1 MARTVTRYTCR
12 QYCTDRKTRVQSHQL
27 HSKLPS
33 WRIELFFPRC
43 PSHAGGIR
51 WSQDL
56 KETQSVSEAEKKTRQ
71 AIFKLAGSWS
81 KRNGPWAD
89 VRDLFAN
96 SFIRLK
102 IICLMESW
110 GKFFSCWKLPAVW
123 WWAGRT
129 LCYFRALF
137 TMTEPQTSW
146 SSLQTQLMLPS
157 ADPLTRAAFSSF
169 NQLYLTLICYAFLL
183 SDLKATKKNRLQAV
197 KGWNPWCYQA
207 DHW

>member
-12 QYCTDRKTRVQSHQL
+12 QYCTDRKTTVQSHQL

-43 PSHAGGIR
+43 PLHAGGIR

-81 KRNGPWAD
+81 KRNRCEGP
-89 VRDLFAN
+89 VCKQFH
-96 SFIRLK
+96 SFEDYLSHGVLRKVLQLLK
-102 IICLMESW
+102 ASCCLVMS
-110 GKFFSCWKLPAVW
+110 
-123 WWAGRT
+123 RT
-129 LCYFRALF
+129 NTVCYFRALF

>member
-1 MARTVTRYTCR
+1 MADWAFFSKMSFACWRYPM
-12 QYCTDRKTRVQSHQL
+12 V
-27 HSKLPS
+27 
-33 WRIELFFPRC
+33 PR
-43 PSHAGGIR
+43 
-51 WSQDL
+51 L
-56 KETQSVSEAEKKTRQ
+56 
-71 AIFKLAGSWS
+71 
-81 KRNGPWAD
+81 KRNSVGFRSRKENQAGDFLTRRELKQAKQPLGWCEGP
-89 VRDLFAN
+89 VCKQFH
-96 SFIRLK
+96 SFEDYLSHGVLRKVLQLLK
-102 IICLMESW
+102 ASCCLVMS
-110 GKFFSCWKLPAVW
+110 
-123 WWAGRT
+123 RT
-129 LCYFRALF
+129 NTVCYFRALF